1 MKSLK
6 FNYIEEESNIIY
18 TFYYFNGIAIP
29 QDIEFKDL
37 SDHSVNLSWKIDNI
51 NNINID
57 NNKIKYKIEM
67 KKDNDQFIQI
77 YEGDNLNYTVDN
89 LEMDTNYEF
98 RICSFY
104 NNIKGIW
111 TDIHKIKT
119 LDIDSSILK
128 DLEKRNEYWK
138 KILEWCGYKKMELL
152 YRGSKDGMLSKNFH
166 DKCDNKGPTITLYK
180 NEKCIF
186 GGYSSLSWSSDG
198 NWHQSPGNFLFTLIN
213 IYNIEP
219 TKFPLKNSDQ
229 YDVYHHSNYGPTF
242 GSGHDIGINNSDF
255 LNNTSYANFPCSY
268 QDILGK
274 KHSIFSCDITNNN
287 KKFKLKDIEV
297 FKLIK

>member
-1 MKSLK
+1 MRK
-6 FNYIEEESNIIY
+6 
-18 TFYYFNGIAIP
+18 G
-29 QDIEFKDL
+29 
-37 SDHSVNLSWKIDNI
+37 
-51 NNINID
+51 
-57 NNKIKYKIEM
+57 
-67 KKDNDQFIQI
+67 NDQFIQK

-111 TDIHKIKT
+111 IDIHKIKT

-186 GGYSSLSWSSDG
+186 GGYSSISWSSDG

-219 TKFPLKNSDQ
+219 TKFPLKNSNI
-229 YDVYHHSNYGPTF
+229 YDVYHNSSYGPTF
-242 GSGHDIGINNSDF
+242 
-255 LNNTSYANFPCSY
+255 
-268 QDILGK
+268 Q
-274 KHSIFSCDITNNN
+274 
-287 KKFKLKDIEV
+287 
-297 FKLIK
+297 